1 MNIHKRMKNVEEK
14 NLNIRYFLFNVRY
27 LFFGKLIMEYI
38 STSQGKNIKV
48 IVPIDD
54 YKKMQKKLKAIE
66 KIEKLDID
74 IEDLVD
80 FALVKKT
87 RSEKSVS
94 LREFFKNEG

>member
-1 MNIHKRMKNVEEK
+1 
-14 NLNIRYFLFNVRY
+14 
-27 LFFGKLIMEYI
+27 MEYI
-38 STSQGKNIKV
+38 STPQGENIKV

-66 KIEKLDID
+66 KMEKLDID
-74 IEDLVD
+74 IEDFLD
-80 FALVKKT
+80 FVLVKKT